1 MEKRDAA
8 SSMRPYPSQS
18 ARPFPSRRPH
28 SSAAF
33 PSWKPNP
40 SHRPMPHNMAA
51 DCELCDF
58 SHFYY
63 SVDCDD
69 ECKYA
74 YDVYYYYEDC
84 TVCDKSK
91 QPPYPTYVT
100 TTPAAPTYKQ
110 KTVTVY
116 VPPTEGC
123 EEFLK
128 KNPTCTYCD
137 TAVCTSCVTTVT
149 SKTKNTK
156 YVTSTPTKSAHTKIV
171 CTDET

>member
-1 MEKRDAA
+1 MRYSAVAILAALTAAVSASPMEKRDGPV

-18 ARPFPSRRPH
+18 GRPFPSRGPR
-28 SSAAF
+28 SSMAPF

-40 SHRPMPHNMAA
+40 GHKPMPHNMAA

-63 SVDCDD
+63 SVDCDN

-116 VPPTEGC
+116 V
-123 EEFLK
+123 
-128 KNPTCTYCD
+128 
-137 TAVCTSCVTTVT
+137 
-149 SKTKNTK
+149 
-156 YVTSTPTKSAHTKIV
+156 
-171 CTDET
+171 